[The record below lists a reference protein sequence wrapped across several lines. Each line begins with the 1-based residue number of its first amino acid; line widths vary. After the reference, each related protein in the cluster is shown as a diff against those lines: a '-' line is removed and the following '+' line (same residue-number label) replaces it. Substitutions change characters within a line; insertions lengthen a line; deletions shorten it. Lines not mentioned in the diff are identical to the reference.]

1 MKRYI
6 NDLVYESS
14 FLKILKDLE
23 EFMNA
28 VLRTVDSVKM
38 QNIKNKLFY
47 RYDVCPVA
55 NDSHI
60 RNIFPLFSCVTCSN
74 IYKSFKNV
82 NFIYSVTML
91 ILHIEFLNICFFS

>member
-28 VLRTVDSVKM
+28 ILRTVDIVKM

-47 RYDVCPVA
+47 RYDFCPVA

-60 RNIFPLFSCVTCSN
+60 
-74 IYKSFKNV
+74 
-82 NFIYSVTML
+82 
-91 ILHIEFLNICFFS
+91 